1 MRGPRPLEL
10 RRNAGASGS
19 CLTVAFRGV
28 TKGSPSAKLRSSCD
42 LAGFGG
48 LALLLAVAPLS
59 SARLL
64 PSFDE
69 CGFDGLL
76 LLASAP
82 LSFAFAVA
90 ALCASSF

>member
-19 CLTVAFRGV
+19 CLTAAKRGV
-28 TKGSPSAKLRSSCD
+28 TKGSPSCD

-90 ALCASSF
+90 ALYASSF